1 MLIDVIFWVGITSAL
16 AAGSGVATFIVAGFT
31 AIAVGLLPTT
41 EERRSLGEV
50 LLQIGVWSTRTA
62 ACSIVICI
70 LTAAVAVWVG

>member
-62 ACSIVICI
+62 ACSIVIFI
-70 LTAAVAVWVG
+70 LTLAFMTWVV